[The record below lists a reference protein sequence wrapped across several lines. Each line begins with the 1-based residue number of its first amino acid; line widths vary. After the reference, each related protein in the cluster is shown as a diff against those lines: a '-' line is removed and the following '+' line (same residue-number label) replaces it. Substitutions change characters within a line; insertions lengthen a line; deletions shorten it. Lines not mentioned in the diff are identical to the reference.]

1 MPRMERQPPMENEQP
16 AEEWW
21 EARQA
26 TLARIQVPLF
36 VMILRLICVID
47 SSVVL
52 CLMLGVRMGL
62 IGNKI
67 GRASCRER
75 V

>member
-16 AEEWW
+16 AEEWAV
-21 EARQA
+21 ARRA

-47 SSVVL
+47 SIVVL
-52 CLMLGVRMGL
+52 CLMLCVRMGL
-62 IGNKI
+62 IRNKI
-67 GRASCRER
+67 VSRS
-75 V
+75 